1 VSALDRHMVE
11 LLTALESADLDPGR
25 VDRAAAAVEAGVAA
39 LTRATPRVELER
51 IASLHAC
58 IRAKARWRQL
68 ELEHALRIAQ
78 GARARLSRLTRPS
91 DATTAID
98 VSA

>member
-1 VSALDRHMVE
+1 VSALDRHLVE
-11 LLTALESADLDPGR
+11 LLTALESADLDPAR
-25 VDRAAAAVEAGVAA
+25 VDRAAAAVDAGVAG

-58 IRAKARWRQL
+58 IREKARQRRL
-68 ELEHALRIAQ
+68 DLEHALQIAQ

-91 DATTAID
+91 DATTALD